1 LPFPGLLRAA
11 YFLLLFLFGLH
22 WMSRSLARSAGASFK
37 SFLQRMTR
45 TPWRGF
51 LTGFLV
57 TALLQSSSLTT
68 VMVVSLTNAGMIT
81 TAQGWGV
88 IIGANVGTTI
98 TGQLLSFNPGR
109 LAWLLLGAALLL
121 ALWPHHP
128 GLRRAAAPL
137 GGCALLLL
145 GLEGMTA
152 ALSSLREAP
161 FFSGALQCATAAP
174 WRGLL
179 AGIFAAVLLQ
189 SSSAVVGI
197 VLGLARGGLVTLPV
211 GVSMVI
217 GADLGTCSTA
227 LIAAVGMKGTARRA
241 AWFHLLFN
249 LISLLLAL
257 TFYPYL
263 LQAALRSAATLPRR
277 LANAHL
283 LYNLL
288 GAAVLLPLAGPLAR
302 LLEPDKPPS

>member
-1 LPFPGLLRAA
+1 MPVAGLLRAA
-11 YFLLLFLFGLH
+11 FFLLLFLFGLH
-22 WMSRSLARSAGASFK
+22 WMSRSLARSAGTSFK

-51 LTGFLV
+51 FTGFLV

-98 TGQLLSFNPGR
+98 TGQLLSFNPGG

-121 ALWPHHP
+121 ALWPLP

-161 FFSGALQCATAAP
+161 FFSSALQFAAAAP

-197 VLGLARGGLVTLPV
+197 VLGLARGGLLTLPV
-211 GVSMVI
+211 GVIMVI

-249 LISLLLAL
+249 LVSLLLAL
-257 TFYPYL
+257 AFYPYL
-263 LQAALRSAATLPRR
+263 LQAAVRSAATLPRR

-288 GAAVLLPLAGPLAR
+288 GAAVLLPLLPPLAR
-302 LLEPDKPPS
+302 LLGQDKPPA